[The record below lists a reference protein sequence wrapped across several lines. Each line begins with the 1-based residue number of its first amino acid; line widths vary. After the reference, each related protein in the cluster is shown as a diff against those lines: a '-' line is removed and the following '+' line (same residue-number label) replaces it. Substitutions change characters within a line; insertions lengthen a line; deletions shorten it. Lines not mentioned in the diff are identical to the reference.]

1 MNLEAVMKT
10 ADAKALTR
18 KTAIRSP
25 TTLSDKEM
33 IKSLAFLQKNSPKK
47 NFLQES
53 GRKETK
59 IGKNQGFM
67 LISREMMENTKCR

>member
-1 MNLEAVMKT
+1 MKT
-10 ADAKALTR
+10 ADAQALTR
-18 KTAIRSP
+18 TTAMRSP

-53 GRKETK
+53 GRQETK